1 MEFEELALHQTVGGR
16 FAEVVSRY
24 SEQIAIRTRRHS
36 LTFKELDENS
46 SRVAHALLDSGLGPG
61 PVGLVFE
68 NGAPFVEASLG
79 ALKAGRPQLSLET
92 SFPRGRLEYV
102 LRQSGAAVL
111 LTNSRHVQLASE
123 LSSLPVINIDDLG
136 DDVPET
142 PPSVSVSI
150 DDPVIIDYT
159 SGSTGNP
166 KGMTWDHRGLMHVTR
181 RHTNVSHISPHDG
194 LLMFRASVRAY
205 LSVLLNGARFYP
217 VDLGDQGLADLVEWL
232 AQEDI
237 TIYRSAVSQFRGLTS
252 VLAGSER
259 FPRVRLILLYGEPV
273 YQADLDAYRRWFA
286 DDCILAASLGCNE
299 LDDYA
304 YIFVDKASTSGRRVL
319 PCGYPVADADVLIL
333 DDRGGRVAPGEVGE
347 IAVSTGHP
355 PAGYWREADRTRAAF
370 IPHPDGSGVC
380 IYRTGDLGRMEHD
393 GCVLYL
399 GRRDDQVK
407 IRGYRVDI
415 GEVESALLAFPQ
427 ITAAAVVSRGDQSGN
442 NQLVAYIVVSGAH
455 VPTVRELRE
464 SLAATVPEFAIPTIF
479 VMLEALPL
487 TATGKVDRRCL
498 PAPDGIRPVLDTPF
512 LEPRTPV
519 ERKLARIWADI
530 LGLERV
536 GILDHF
542 LELGGDSLR
551 AMRVIARITGEFGV
565 RPPVQRLLE
574 SSTVAQMASVVT
586 ESQVTA
592 LEAPQLDEMLS
603 RLDALSEEEAR
614 ALLGDE

>member
-1 MEFEELALHQTVGGR
+1 MTLDSTKSNTSVDARRRMPTAQQDIRTRCYHATGGFVEFEELALHQTVGGR

-92 SFPRGRLEYV
+92 SFPRGRLAYV

-273 YQADLDAYRRWFA
+273 YQADLDANRRWFA

-347 IAVSTGHP
+347 IAVSTWP
-355 PAGYWREADRTRAAF
+355 PARRLLAGGRSHARRVHSTSGW
-370 IPHPDGSGVC
+370 SGVC

-393 GCVLYL
+393 GCVRYL

-427 ITAAAVVSRGDQSGN
+427 IRRPRSSVAAINRATTSWS
-442 NQLVAYIVVSGAH
+442 
-455 VPTVRELRE
+455 PT
-464 SLAATVPEFAIPTIF
+464 S
-479 VMLEALPL
+479 
-487 TATGKVDRRCL
+487 
-498 PAPDGIRPVLDTPF
+498 
-512 LEPRTPV
+512 
-519 ERKLARIWADI
+519 
-530 LGLERV
+530 
-536 GILDHF
+536 
-542 LELGGDSLR
+542 
-551 AMRVIARITGEFGV
+551 
-565 RPPVQRLLE
+565 
-574 SSTVAQMASVVT
+574 
-586 ESQVTA
+586 
-592 LEAPQLDEMLS
+592 
-603 RLDALSEEEAR
+603 
-614 ALLGDE
+614 